1 MRQCVVWTTRSAKSS
16 WQLFESGFLDT
27 ETLTRF
33 TNRLADA
40 ASESIM
46 PFFRASPVVD
56 NKVAGDFDPVTAADR
71 DAEAAIRRIINQTYP
86 DHGIVGEE
94 YGSERADAD
103 YVWVLDPIDG
113 TRAFITGLPVWG
125 TLIGLMHQNRPVFG
139 MMAQAFTGE
148 RYAGDGQ
155 AAWYTGP
162 GGDRA
167 LACRACPTL
176 DEAALFTTSPTMFSE
191 NEGRAFRRVEE
202 AVRLSRY
209 GCDCYA
215 YCMVGSGQADLVVE
229 AGLQSYDIAALIPI
243 IEGAGGQVTSWD
255 GGTAANGG
263 RIAASGDPR
272 LHEQLL
278 DKLKI
283 D

>member
-1 MRQCVVWTTRSAKSS
+1 M
-16 WQLFESGFLDT
+16 DT
-27 ETLTRF
+27 ETLSPF
-33 TNRLADA
+33 VSQLADV
-40 ASESIM
+40 ASDSIM
-46 PFFRASPVVD
+46 PFFRASPVID
-56 NKVAGDFDPVTAADR
+56 NKVADDFDPVTAADR
-71 DAEAAIRRIINQTYP
+71 NAEAAIRRLIGETYP

-125 TLIGLMHQNRPVFG
+125 TLIGLLHEGRPIFG

-148 RYAGDGQ
+148 RYAGDGTR
-155 AAWYTGP
+155 AWYAGP
-162 GGDRA
+162 GGDRS
-167 LACRACPTL
+167 LACRPCPSMA
-176 DEAALFTTSPTMFSE
+176 EAILFTTSPFLFTDQE
-191 NEGRAFRRVEE
+191 TPAYRNVERSTRM
-202 AVRLSRY
+202 ARY

-229 AGLQSYDIAALIPI
+229 SGLQSYDIAALIPI
-243 IEGAGGQVTSWD
+243 IEGAGGRVTTWD
-255 GGTAANGG
+255 GGSAANGG

-272 LHEQLL
+272 LHDTLL
-278 DKLKI
+278 DMLSVAG